1 MTPRSTHPLLQLVAL
16 TTLVFVLG
24 ACKPAPDA
32 AGPHQV
38 SAKHMADALL
48 TVIQADRTVYAREVV
63 HRLQNVED
71 VIQASEHWKDDK
83 ALPLPAQMFRMGA
96 ELALKETDAFSYS
109 LLSLWP
115 INPKN
120 APRTEMEEQGLKAAT
135 GTDSE
140 PFYGTETLGK
150 IEYFVAVYPDVAVSA
165 ACIKCHNAHQD
176 SPRDDFELGD
186 TMGGIVIRIPVSP

>member
-1 MTPRSTHPLLQLVAL
+1 MTRKPTLPPLYLLAL
-16 TTLVFVLG
+16 ITLASVLF

-71 VIQASEHWKDDK
+71 MIQASEHWKDDK

-96 ELALKETDAFSYS
+96 ELASKETDAFSYS

-120 APRTEMEEQGLKAAT
+120 APKTELEEQGLKAT
-135 GTDSE
+135 TENQSG

-150 IEYFVAVYPDVAVSA
+150 TDYFVAVYPDVAVSA
-165 ACIKCHNAHQD
+165 ACIKCHNGHQD

-186 TMGGIVIRIPVSP
+186 TMGGIVIRIPVSQ